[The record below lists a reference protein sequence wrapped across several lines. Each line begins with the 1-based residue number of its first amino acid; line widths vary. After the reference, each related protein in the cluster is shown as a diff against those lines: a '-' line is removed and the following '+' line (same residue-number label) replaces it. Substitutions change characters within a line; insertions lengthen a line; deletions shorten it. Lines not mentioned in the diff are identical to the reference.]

1 MKQITIL
8 LAEDHAFV
16 RDAIRKVLELESDI
30 DIVGEAQD
38 GREAVALAGKLRP
51 AVVLMDITM
60 PVLNGLEATRRL
72 LKVCPETR
80 VIVLSAHADDMYVKN
95 AIEFGAAGFLLK
107 QASVHEVCRAIHE
120 VQKGK
125 NFFSPAISR
134 HFDRLHSYLLD
145 HAGPSNEDV
154 TPLTSREIEVL
165 QLIAEGK
172 TNKAAAMELGISIK
186 TVEKHRDR
194 LMHKLDIHDPAG
206 LTRYAISTGLIR
218 NWNRGTSPSRNL
230 FANAVWAATCS
241 LALANTPVA

>member
-16 RDAIRKVLELESDI
+16 REAIRKVLELENDI
-30 DIVGEAQD
+30 NIVGEAQD
-38 GREAVALAGKLRP
+38 GHEAIALAEKLHP
-51 AVVLMDITM
+51 AVVLMDISM
-60 PVLNGLEATRRL
+60 PVLNGLEATLQL
-72 LKVCPETR
+72 LRVCPGTR
-80 VIVLSAHADDMYVKN
+80 VIVLSAHGDDMYVKN

-107 QASVHEVCRAIHE
+107 QASVHEVCRAIRE

-125 NFFSPAISR
+125 IFLSPAISR

-145 HAGPSNEDV
+145 HADPSNEEV
-154 TPLTSREIEVL
+154 IQLTSREIEVL

-186 TVEKHRDR
+186 TFEKHRDR
-194 LMHKLDIHDPAG
+194 LMHKLDIHDPAS

-218 NWNRGTSPSRNL
+218 NWNRRASPSRNL
-230 FANAVWAATCS
+230 FAQAV
-241 LALANTPVA
+241 